1 MEKRK
6 IGKSTLEV
14 APWALGTNVFGWT
27 VDEPTAY
34 KLLDSFVEKGFN
46 LIDTADVYSRWAHE
60 GKGGQSETII
70 GNWLKKSG
78 KRSSVVLA
86 TKVGMEMGP
95 NEKGLS
101 RKYITQEIEHSL
113 RRLQTDYIDLYQSHK
128 DDADTPIEETL
139 STYEDL
145 VKQGKVRVIGA
156 SNFSAE
162 RLIESIIAGEKYG
175 YPRYEC
181 LQPLYNLYSRKEF
194 EADLASACQR
204 HSLGVITYYSLASG
218 FLTGKYRSEKDISK
232 SARGGGMNKYMNERG
247 FRILNALDEVSA
259 KHNATQAQIA
269 TAWLMARPGITA
281 PIASASKLQQLEDLA
296 KAAEIK
302 LNDNDMLR
310 LNEAS
315 AWVNEKI

>member
-6 IGKSTLEV
+6 IGKSALEV

-27 VDEPTAY
+27 VDEPTAH

-46 LIDTADVYSRWAHE
+46 LIDTANVYSRWAHN

-78 KRSSVVLA
+78 KRNSIVLA

-101 RKYITQEIEHSL
+101 RKYITQEVEQSL
-113 RRLQTDYIDLYQSHK
+113 KRLQTDHIDLYQSHK
-128 DDADTPIEETL
+128 DDPNTPIEETL

-145 VKQGKVRVIGA
+145 VKQGKVRVVGA
-156 SNFSAE
+156 SNFTAD
-162 RLIESIIAGEKYG
+162 RLIESIIASEKYG

-181 LQPLYNLYSRKEF
+181 LQPLYNLYSREEF

-232 SARGGGMNKYMNERG
+232 SARGGGMSKYMNERG
-247 FRILNALDEVSA
+247 FRILNALDKVSA
-259 KHNATQAQIA
+259 RHDATQAQIA
-269 TAWLMARPGITA
+269 MAWLMARPGITA

-296 KAAEIK
+296 NAAEII
-302 LNDNDMLR
+302 LDENDMQK

-315 AWVNEKI
+315 TWENEKL